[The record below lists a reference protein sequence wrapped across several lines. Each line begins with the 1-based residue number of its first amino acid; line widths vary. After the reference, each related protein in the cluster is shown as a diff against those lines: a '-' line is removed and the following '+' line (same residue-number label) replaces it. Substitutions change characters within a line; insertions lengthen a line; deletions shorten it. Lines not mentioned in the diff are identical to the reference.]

1 MPHSINPDNIL
12 KGEEKAGSISSVSV
26 KKQQKHDA
34 SELP

>member
-12 KGEEKAGSISSVSV
+12 KGEEKAGSVSSVLV
-26 KKQQKHDA
+26 KKQKHDA